1 MINTLYI
8 DGVDMFQEYGVF
20 VHNGGYSG
28 LVSYPPLK
36 SVEFNDWPEDDGIDP
51 DLSDTKLDT
60 KSFSMMFAGT
70 NAPLSESFINFL
82 SDGAYHDFDFQQIG
96 ITRKLRLLS
105 QPSKKTVHTL
115 EVFNLQFADD
125 FPLDGYEY
133 LEPLPVPSVWQ
144 RGYHLDERDLSEY
157 GVWITDGTDDEIM
170 KSPSV
175 KQNLLIN
182 TPSING
188 AVYDGENVVFQA
200 KDATLKCH
208 IRADVET
215 FWRNYNA
222 LLFDL
227 SKPGQR
233 VFYFDKRGEE
243 LLCYYKS
250 STVSNFS
257 ASSDE
262 IWCDFTLTL
271 SFFSFRV
278 EGIDYLLAAEN
289 GDLIITE
296 DEEFYIDVQ
305 NYGH

>member
-36 SVEFNDWPEDDGIDP
+36 SVEFNDWPEDDGIEP
-51 DLSDTKLDT
+51 DLSDPQLDT

-70 NAPLSESFINFL
+70 NAPFSESFINFL

-96 ITRKLRLLS
+96 ITRKLRLVS

-115 EVFNLQFADD
+115 EVFTLQFADD

-133 LEPLPVPSVWQ
+133 MEPLPVSSVWQ

-170 KSPSV
+170 KSPAV

-182 TPSING
+182 EPEFSG
-188 AVYDGENVVFQA
+188 AIYHGDNVVFQA
-200 KDATLKCH
+200 KDVPVKCH
-208 IRADVET
+208 LKADKET

-222 LLFDL
+222 LLYDL
-227 SKPGQR
+227 TRPGER
-233 VFYFDKRGEE
+233 EFHYGKRGVNYP
-243 LLCYYKS
+243 CYYKS
-250 STVSNFS
+250 SQVTTLSIVQGV
-257 ASSDE
+257 

-271 SFFSFRV
+271 CFTGPGY
-278 EGIDYLLAAEN
+278 E
-289 GDLIITE
+289 
-296 DEEFYIDVQ
+296 
-305 NYGH
+305 